1 MFPFQTHF
9 KVTRAYYR
17 LQTRNEWYM
26 FRNGV
31 STSIAQMLHGHLEGL
46 TADKAVIDETY
57 RRLTTDHIP
66 SLRDRAKEL
75 AEELA
80 KEKAR
85 QKELQ
90 ECDQEHLNELRI
102 AIKEQNST
110 IEDYKRDVAHTEG
123 TLERLRQKEEELDGQ
138 AAECKDAIETSKRVC
153 DEVRFYTKTELWRL
167 QGKSSKFVLSV

>member
-1 MFPFQTHF
+1 
-9 KVTRAYYR
+9 
-17 LQTRNEWYM
+17 M

-31 STSIAQMLHGHLEGL
+31 STSIGEMLNGHLEGL
-46 TADKAVIDETY
+46 TTDKAIIDETY
-57 RRLTTDHIP
+57 RRLTSDHLP
-66 SLRDRAKEL
+66 SLRERAKDL

-85 QKELQ
+85 QQELQ

-110 IEDYKRDVAHTEG
+110 IEDYKRDVAQTEG
-123 TLERLRQKEEELDGQ
+123 TLERLQQKEEELDSQ

-153 DEVRFYTKTELWRL
+153 DEVRYYTKTELWRL
-167 QGKSSKFVLSV
+167 QG

>member
-1 MFPFQTHF
+1 
-9 KVTRAYYR
+9 
-17 LQTRNEWYM
+17 M

-57 RRLTTDHIP
+57 RRLTVDHLP

-75 AEELA
+75 EAELA

-85 QKELQ
+85 HRELQ

-110 IEDYKRDVAHTEG
+110 LEDYKRDVVETESAM
-123 TLERLRQKEEELDGQ
+123 ERLRQKEEELDLQ
-138 AAECKDAIETSKRVC
+138 VAECKDAIETSKRVC
-153 DEVRFYTKTELWRL
+153 DEVRYYTKTELWRL
-167 QGKSSKFVLSV
+167 QGKQSQIDGLCHAQEA